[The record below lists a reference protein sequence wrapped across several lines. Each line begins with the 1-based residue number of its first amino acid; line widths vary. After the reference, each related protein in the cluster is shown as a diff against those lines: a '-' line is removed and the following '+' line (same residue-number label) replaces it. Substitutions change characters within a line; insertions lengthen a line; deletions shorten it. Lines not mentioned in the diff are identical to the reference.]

1 MHEPT
6 RHEVYIFFFNT
17 RVGGSGKEDYCE
29 SLVHVCKGGDA
40 TSAKVSVH
48 PVFLPTCLR
57 TGNFG
62 KQDLIVHIILLGL
75 TSHHL
80 WNHFA
85 RLRAGA

>member
-1 MHEPT
+1 MKCT
-6 RHEVYIFFFNT
+6 FFFSSIP
-17 RVGGSGKEDYCE
+17 GSGGAGEKIVANPLYMF
-29 SLVHVCKGGDA
+29 VRGNA

-75 TSHHL
+75 TSHHHL

>member
-1 MHEPT
+1 M
-6 RHEVYIFFFNT
+6 F
-17 RVGGSGKEDYCE
+17 VGD
-29 SLVHVCKGGDA
+29 V

-57 TGNFG
+57 AVNFG
-62 KQDLIVHIILLGL
+62 EQDLIVHIIRLGL

-80 WNHFA
+80 WDHFA